1 MTTGKVKWYN
11 STKGYGFIQPD
22 DGSSDIFVH
31 ISAVE
36 NAGISN
42 LSDGQAIS
50 YEESSE
56 KGKVSA
62 VNLKL
67 S

>member
-1 MTTGKVKWYN
+1 MCYIN
-11 STKGYGFIQPD
+11 LQY
-22 DGSSDIFVH
+22 SDVLFTRFYPAEQ
-31 ISAVE
+31 SLE
-36 NAGISN
+36 QAGISN
-42 LSDGQAIS
+42 LADGQAIS